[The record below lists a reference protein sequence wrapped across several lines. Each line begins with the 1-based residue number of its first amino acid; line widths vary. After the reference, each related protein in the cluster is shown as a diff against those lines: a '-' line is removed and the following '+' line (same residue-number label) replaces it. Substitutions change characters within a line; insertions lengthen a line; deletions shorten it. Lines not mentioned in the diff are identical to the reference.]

1 MNGPPAPQR
10 LGYPTSNLVNLGRV
24 AWVFCVTGEDLVRF
38 DLNGDG
44 ATDARVVLGGVG
56 AVCVAV
62 DPHTCERVYIGTF
75 DRGVFVSEDSGE
87 SWRRPDTP
95 PSDSRVL
102 TLAASC
108 AEDHVY
114 AGTEPSNLYRSSDY
128 GRSWELL
135 PALRELP
142 SEPRW
147 SFPGRPWTHH
157 VRAIALHPLDPGQ
170 LVVGIELGGVMRSSD
185 GGKSWLDHN
194 PQAHR
199 DAHQLLTHPEAP
211 DRVYEVAGQGVA
223 VSEDRGATWRRR
235 ERGLDRRYAWAGAVD
250 PADPDQWYVSVSR
263 GPVAAHGDSD
273 GQARVW
279 RSDGDG
285 WSPIDSWEK
294 TPALRRMPY
303 ALLALGPGRLLV
315 GLRGGR
321 LLLSNDAGDGWR
333 ELELALPDVV
343 ALAA

>member
-1 MNGPPAPQR
+1 MAR
-10 LGYPTSNLVNLGRV
+10 
-24 AWVFCVTGEDLVRF
+24 VFCVTGDDVVRF
-38 DLNGDG
+38 ECNGDG
-44 ATDARVVLGGVG
+44 ATGAETVLAGVG
-56 AVCVAV
+56 AVCVTV
-62 DPHTCERVYIGTF
+62 SPRTSDQVYVGTF
-75 DRGVFVSEDSGE
+75 DRGVFVSNDSGE
-87 SWRRPDTP
+87 SWRQPDQP

-102 TLAASC
+102 ALAASR
-108 AEDHVY
+108 AADHVY
-114 AGTEPSNLYRSSDY
+114 AGTEPSNLYRSSDH
-128 GRSWELL
+128 GRSWEVL

-157 VRAIALHPLDPGQ
+157 VRTIALHPLDPGQ

-194 PQAHR
+194 PQAHS
-199 DAHQLLTHPEAP
+199 DAHELLTHPGVP

-223 VSEDRGATWRRR
+223 VSDDRGASWRRR

-250 PADPDQWYVSVSR
+250 PADPDRWYVSVSR
-263 GPVAAHGDSD
+263 GPFAAHGNDD

-303 ALLALGPGRLLV
+303 ALLAIEPGWLLV

-321 LLLSNDAGDGWR
+321 LLLSGDAGGRWR